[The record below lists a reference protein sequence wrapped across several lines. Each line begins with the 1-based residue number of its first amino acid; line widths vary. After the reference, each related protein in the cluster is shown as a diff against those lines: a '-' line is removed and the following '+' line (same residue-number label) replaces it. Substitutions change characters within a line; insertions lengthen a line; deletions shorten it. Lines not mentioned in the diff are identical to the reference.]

1 MKNFILVMVLAILF
15 LGCNAKHC
23 IKVSG
28 EWKGINGD
36 IEYCFDQAKTSQ
48 EGTPIFTSSDGKD
61 LIGLTEQDLDK
72 LALLIDK
79 EEFSTKSVGNGKKKV
94 LEYLKRK

>member
-1 MKNFILVMVLAILF
+1 MKNFILVAIVAILF

-48 EGTPIFTSSDGKD
+48 EGTPVFTSSDGKD
-61 LIGLTEQDLDK
+61 LIGLTEQDLEK
-72 LALLIDK
+72 LSILLEK
-79 EEFSTKSVGNGKKKV
+79 EEVSMKSVGNGKKKV
-94 LEYLKRK
+94 LEYLRK